1 MFDKL
6 KSLPARYSMPLLAV
20 FIVLLYVVTNKVV
33 VPLVM
38 KVMDSELILVPEE
51 EQEEL
56 GKISNQRTDFA
67 LLQCKAAMKD
77 ENQIPETAQFD
88 DSIYEAWALG
98 GRTYVIRSQVSVP
111 VEGQGMTTRK
121 YACKIQF
128 AGGDVGNAENWS
140 ILGIDFN
147 EPASE

>member
-6 KSLPARYSMPLLAV
+6 KSLPTKYSLPLLMV
-20 FIVLLYVVTNKVV
+20 FIVLLYVLTNKVV

-38 KVMDSELILVPEE
+38 KVVESDLFFAPDE

-67 LLQCKAAMKD
+67 LLQCKAAMKE
-77 ENQIPETAQFD
+77 ENQVPETSQFD
-88 DSIYEAWALG
+88 DSAYEAWALG
-98 GRTYVIRSQVSVP
+98 GKTYVIRSQVSVP
-111 VEGQGMTTRK
+111 VEGKGMMGRK

-128 AGGDVGNAENWS
+128 AGGEVGDTGNWS

-147 EPASE
+147 EPTSE